1 MAYNAD
7 VKQNEE
13 KRKSTSLYMLI
24 QAKPSLISEY
34 QALKIIIIILARISN
49 GYDILCETNMT
60 TISAINSL

>member
-13 KRKSTSLYMLI
+13 KRKSTPLYILI

-34 QALKIIIIILARISN
+34 QAFKIIIIILARISN
-49 GYDILCETNMT
+49 GYGILCETNMT